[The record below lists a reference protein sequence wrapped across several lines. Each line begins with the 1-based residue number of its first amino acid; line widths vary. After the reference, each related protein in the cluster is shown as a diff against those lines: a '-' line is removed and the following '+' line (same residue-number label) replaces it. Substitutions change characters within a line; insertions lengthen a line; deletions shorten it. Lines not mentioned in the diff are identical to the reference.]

1 MLSHLSIM
9 MEGKITRIVR
19 KNVAR
24 KGDNRE

>member
-1 MLSHLSIM
+1 MLSHLSTM
-9 MEGKITRIVR
+9 MEGKIARIVR